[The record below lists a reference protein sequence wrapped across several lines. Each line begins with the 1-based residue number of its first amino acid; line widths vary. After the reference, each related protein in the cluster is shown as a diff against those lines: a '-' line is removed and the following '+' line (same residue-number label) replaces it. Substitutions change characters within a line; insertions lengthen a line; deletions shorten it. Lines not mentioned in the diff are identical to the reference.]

1 MLGIKHMF
9 KIKVSNKIIK
19 YAQNLLVDHNFGN
32 RGVADGNYHEQLT
45 GLIGQCTIQTMFHVN
60 LLTGEEGFDHGEDLE
75 FAGLSIDV
83 KTMGRTT
90 DVKNYYVNNFI
101 ALQKDYPTDAYIFCS
116 YFEEKKELTI
126 CGWLP
131 KSELEKTAM
140 FYKKGTKRYRSDK
153 TWFRTKADLYEIPN
167 KNLRQVKTP
176 DDLKQQLSEFAFS
189 IT

>member
-1 MLGIKHMF
+1 MF
-9 KIKVSNKIIK
+9 IINVSNKIID
-19 YAQNLLVDHNFGN
+19 YAKGLVKNHNFGN
-32 RGVADGNYHEQLT
+32 RGVADGNVHEQLT
-45 GLIGQCTIQTMFHVN
+45 GLIGQCTVQTMFHVN
-60 LLTGEEGFDHGEDLE
+60 LLTGAGGFDHGKDLE

-90 DVKNYYVNNFI
+90 DVKDYYVNNFI

-131 KSELEKTAM
+131 KNELEKMAS

-167 KNLRQVKTP
+167 KKLRQVSSP
-176 DDLKQQLSEFAFS
+176 DTLKRQLSEFATSKPS
-189 IT
+189 IN

>member
-1 MLGIKHMF
+1 MF
-9 KIKVSNKIIK
+9 KIKVSNTIID
-19 YAQNLLVDHNFGN
+19 YAQNLLVDYNFGK
-32 RGVADGNYHEQLT
+32 RGVADGNIHEQLT

-60 LLTGEEGFDHGEDLE
+60 LLTGEEGFDHGKDLE

-90 DVKNYYVNNFI
+90 DVKDYYVNNFI
-101 ALQKDYPTDAYIFCS
+101 ALQKYYPTDVFIFCS
-116 YFEEKKELTI
+116 YFKEKKELTI

-131 KSELEKTAM
+131 KNELENKAS

-167 KNLRQVKTP
+167 KKLRKVNSP
-176 DDLKQQLSEFAFS
+176 DVLKRQLSEFASS
-189 IT
+189 IK